1 MTNAEKYKEV
11 FGMEVDPSM
20 CPTTDCEVCPCG
32 MKNNLGDISCIAEC
46 TYKWWKK
53 EYKEVVNNG

>member
-20 CPTTDCEVCPCG
+20 CPTMTCDNCPCG
-32 MKNNLGDISCIAEC
+32 KMDKYGDVSCIAAC
-46 TYKWWKK
+46 TYKWWNKK
-53 EYKEVVNNG
+53 YKGVTNG